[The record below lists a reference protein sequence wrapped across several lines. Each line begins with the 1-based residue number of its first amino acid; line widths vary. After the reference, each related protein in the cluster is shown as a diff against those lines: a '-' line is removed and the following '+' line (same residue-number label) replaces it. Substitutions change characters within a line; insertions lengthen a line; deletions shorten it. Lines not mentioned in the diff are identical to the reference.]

1 MPKCEWWSE
10 CTDVSPLRT
19 TISVTD
25 KKLKRFMQAQP
36 EAELNPVPPTPQLVL
51 GESDDMY
58 LLNNFACSHKKVPPS
73 PSAVRDDSCAVLQ
86 CLGLYWSPLLQAL
99 IQPSCIQILLHQDLV
114 PLLKSS
120 AERFEG
126 HTPEALLSHITRS
139 FDVREQDCPEM
150 IYNRI
155 HKGLQVEGAIPGL
168 NEPEPRFL
176 CNICGKWVD
185 KMARHRWAESKKE
198 GGHTKAIDK
207 KPQKHYTISLFNQ
220 QDLRSFRVPLSE
232 GWKPPPT
239 KVPAIPL
246 PIITPTQATQKN
258 ASAPTYIQ
266 AIGYI
271 SYLDCLDLQ
280 HPTELVALVEPL
292 SRQVAHRFLVGTL
305 A

>member
-1 MPKCEWWSE
+1 
-10 CTDVSPLRT
+10 
-19 TISVTD
+19 
-25 KKLKRFMQAQP
+25 
-36 EAELNPVPPTPQLVL
+36 
-51 GESDDMY
+51 
-58 LLNNFACSHKKVPPS
+58 
-73 PSAVRDDSCAVLQ
+73 
-86 CLGLYWSPLLQAL
+86 
-99 IQPSCIQILLHQDLV
+99 
-114 PLLKSS
+114 
-120 AERFEG
+120 
-126 HTPEALLSHITRS
+126 
-139 FDVREQDCPEM
+139 M

-207 KPQKHYTISLFNQ
+207 KPQKCYTISLFNQ

-232 GWKPPPT
+232 GWKPPPP

-246 PIITPTQATQKN
+246 PIIMPTQATQKN
-258 ASAPTYIQ
+258 ASAPTYVQ
-266 AIGYI
+266 VIGYI

-305 A
+305 AWKLKMVLVPVHRLAKRYVLEADQRVSVAHPAVRERVTYG